1 MWFEIA
7 VGLVLAVALL
17 TIQYKISQT
26 YHADWTTTR
35 DLANTAQQDVR
46 DIRRDLVSQQEVQR
60 RLDVLEQKI
69 DALKAPKAR
78 PASAQGQR

>member
-1 MWFEIA
+1 MRNGMWFEIA
-7 VGLVLAVALL
+7 VGVSLAVVLM

-35 DLANTAQQDVR
+35 DLAKTAQQDVR

-60 RLDVLEQKI
+60 RVDVLEQKI
-69 DALKAPKAR
+69 DALKPQKAPPK
-78 PASAQGQR
+78 